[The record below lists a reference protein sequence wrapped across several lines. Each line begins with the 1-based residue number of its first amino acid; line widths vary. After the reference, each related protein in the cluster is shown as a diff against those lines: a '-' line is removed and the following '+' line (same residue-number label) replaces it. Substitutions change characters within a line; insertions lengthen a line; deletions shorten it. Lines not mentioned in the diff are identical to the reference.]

1 MVITSVSSV
10 GDTNKYAILKK
21 IRERDGI
28 SREQLAHE
36 LKLSPPAVSKNVS
49 SLLNAK
55 IIYEHGTAGTSIGR
69 KPINLYYNYNIM
81 YVIGVEL
88 MPQAI
93 RGALADFQGNILA
106 DCSAPSDVRISSRKT
121 LENLEYVIDGLIN
134 EAPSR
139 DKVRCI
145 CIASPGSG
153 KNATRFNLLSEYQA
167 EWEGMDIQ
175 EQLRQ
180 RYDADII
187 VMNDVE
193 LDLIGEHWKGA
204 GKGRENIVLLKCG
217 DGFASRA
224 MIDGR
229 IFSGANHMA
238 GDIGLYVRDYANG
251 REKFSLP
258 GALEQK
264 LCNALTQ
271 SYQDAG
277 GTTENGERLT
287 LKWMIRNTAKG
298 DPAAKIVLQLILE
311 DIAVVLTNTI
321 LVMDPELVILG
332 GAAAYFTEENVSFL
346 RTFIHANTPYPPEIL
361 TSKLLERSGIYG
373 AIRTA
378 INHAE
383 TFLAELWK

>member
-21 IRERDGI
+21 IREQDGI

-55 IIYEHGTAGTSIGR
+55 IIYEHGTSGSSIGR

-106 DCSAPSDVRISSRKT
+106 DCASPSDVCVSREKT
-121 LENLEYVIDGLIN
+121 LENLCYVIDSLIN
-134 EAPSR
+134 EAPSK

-153 KNATRFNLLSEYQA
+153 KNATKFNLLSEYQS
-167 EWEGMDIQ
+167 EWEDMDI
-175 EQLRQ
+175 EQYLRQ
-180 RYDADII
+180 RYCADII

-204 GKGRENIVLLKCG
+204 GKGRDNIVLLKCG
-217 DGFASRA
+217 DGFACRA
-224 MIDGR
+224 MMGGR
-229 IFSGANHMA
+229 VFSGANHMA
-238 GDIGLYVRDYANG
+238 GDIGLYVRDYDQG
-251 REKFSLP
+251 RAKFSLP

-264 LCNALTQ
+264 VCNGLTQ
-271 SYQDAG
+271 TYQNAG
-277 GTTENGERLT
+277 GATENGARLT
-287 LKWMIRNTAKG
+287 LKWMIRSAAKG
-298 DPAAKIVLQLILE
+298 DPTAKIVLRSILE

-332 GAAAYFTEENVSFL
+332 GAAAYFTGEDVEFL
-346 RTFIHANTPYPPEIL
+346 KSFIHGNTPYPPEIL

-373 AIRTA
+373 AIITA

-383 TFLAELWK
+383 QFLAELWK